1 MKKDELAQKLA
12 RQTHLSKAKAADELD
27 RVVHDMIRKLKKG
40 YTVALPGIG
49 TLQTGNRDSKR
60 ELPTKESFGKGPRK

>member
-27 RVVHDMIRKLKKG
+27 RVVHDMIRELKKG
-40 YTVALPGIG
+40 HTVALPGIG
-49 TLQTGNRDSKR
+49 TLKVGNRDSKR
-60 ELPTKESFGKGPRK
+60 ELPAKGPFGKGPRK